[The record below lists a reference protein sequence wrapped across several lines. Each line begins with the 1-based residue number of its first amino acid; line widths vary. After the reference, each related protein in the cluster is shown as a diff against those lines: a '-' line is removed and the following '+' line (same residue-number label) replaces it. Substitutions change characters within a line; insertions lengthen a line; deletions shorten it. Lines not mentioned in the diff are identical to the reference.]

1 MPSRPTTER
10 RFATASNKVNRLF
23 NSRVYIPTP
32 TISSPVGVIGIGVT
46 GSGIG
51 FLIWR
56 PGFGVWRQNRV
67 WKHALDAGCRKKKTS
82 GLRDLHRVGM
92 TGLKNPIGYPLTAC
106 PDYMK
111 QRLLETLATDIYFP
125 LEKVWGANM
134 ETHVHA
140 SAARSPLPSILFSP
154 KRKRVKRNPLGTLGI
169 YSITHRINLYPQGI
183 KQLFFLILKLILY
196 IRREVICGLPSTL
209 WTT

>member
-23 NSRVYIPTP
+23 NSRVYVP

-67 WKHALDAGCRKKKTS
+67 WKYALDAGCRQKTS
-82 GLRDLHRVGM
+82 GLRDLHWVGV
-92 TGLKNPIGYPLTAC
+92 TGLKNRIGYPLTAC

-125 LEKVWGANM
+125 LKKAWGANM
-134 ETHVHA
+134 ETHVHL
-140 SAARSPLPSILFSP
+140 SAARSPSPVNSVFPKAKESKKEPSRHP
-154 KRKRVKRNPLGTLGI
+154 G
-169 YSITHRINLYPQGI
+169 Y
-183 KQLFFLILKLILY
+183 
-196 IRREVICGLPSTL
+196 
-209 WTT
+209 W

>member
-1 MPSRPTTER
+1 MPHPFSYTCMYLSLQNGTHFVLLLIWHNTNAITTNDR
-10 RFATASNKVNRLF
+10 TKVCNSIEQSRLF
-23 NSRVYIPTP
+23 NSRVYVPTR

-67 WKHALDAGCRKKKTS
+67 WKYALDAGCRKKKPS

-125 LEKVWGANM
+125 LKKVWGANM

-140 SAARSPLPSILFSP
+140 SAARSPSP
-154 KRKRVKRNPLGTLGI
+154 VNSVVPIVKE
-169 YSITHRINLYPQGI
+169 S
-183 KQLFFLILKLILY
+183 
-196 IRREVICGLPSTL
+196 
-209 WTT
+209 

>member
-10 RFATASNKVNRLF
+10 RFATASNKVNRLC
-23 NSRVYIPTP
+23 NSRVNVSTG
-32 TISSPVGVIGIGVT
+32 TINSPVGVIGIGVT
-46 GSGIG
+46 GCGTGS
-51 FLIWR
+51 LIWR

-67 WKHALDAGCRKKKTS
+67 WKYALDAGCRKKKPS

-125 LEKVWGANM
+125 LKKAWGANM

-140 SAARSPLPSILFSP
+140 SAARSPSP
-154 KRKRVKRNPLGTLGI
+154 VNSVVPKVKE
-169 YSITHRINLYPQGI
+169 S
-183 KQLFFLILKLILY
+183 
-196 IRREVICGLPSTL
+196 
-209 WTT
+209 